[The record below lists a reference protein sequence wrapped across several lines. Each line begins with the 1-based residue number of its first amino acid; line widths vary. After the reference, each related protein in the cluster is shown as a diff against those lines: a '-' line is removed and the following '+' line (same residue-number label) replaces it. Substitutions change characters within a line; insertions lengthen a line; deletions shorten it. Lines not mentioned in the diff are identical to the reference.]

1 MEQSDKPVQQLRK
14 PELLSPAGDM
24 ERLEMALRYG
34 ADAVYL
40 AGTQF
45 GMRGGVKNFT
55 AEELAEA
62 VRRCHAQGVRVH
74 VTVNTLPRQDELE
87 ALPAYLEHLEAI
99 GVDALILADMGA
111 LRLAR
116 RYAPSPEKHI
126 STQAGI
132 VNAEAALGWM
142 ELGARRVVLARE
154 LSLDEI
160 RAIRR
165 AVPAELELE
174 CFIHGS
180 MCVSFSGRCL
190 LSNYMTGRDA
200 QRGVCAQPCRWKYAL
215 MEETRPGEYF
225 PVFEDDG
232 GSYILNSRDMCMIEH
247 LPELLEAGIDSF
259 KIEGRA
265 KSSYYTAVVTNA
277 YQHAIAAAMTGEP
290 LDPVWLEEVH
300 KVSHRNYCTG
310 FYFGD
315 DGHMQFYED
324 ARYLRD
330 WQVAAYVLD
339 CAPDGMATLTQRNR
353 FFAGE
358 ELEILPPDGK
368 PIRFTAQ
375 GMRDEDGQLLEACRH
390 PEMRFTMQLP
400 CVAPPGTILRREN
413 A

>member
-1 MEQSDKPVQQLRK
+1 MTKR

-24 ERLEMALRYG
+24 ERLDMALRYG

-55 AEELAEA
+55 PDELAEA
-62 VRRCHAQGVRVH
+62 VRRCHGQNVRVH
-74 VTVNTLPRQDELE
+74 VTVNTLPRTDELA
-87 ALPAYLEHLEAI
+87 ALPDYLRLLESI
-99 GVDALILADMGA
+99 GVDALIIADMGV
-111 LRLAR
+111 LRLAK
-116 RYAPSPEKHI
+116 RYAPTPEKHI

-132 VNAEAALGWM
+132 VNAESALGWM
-142 ELGARRVVLARE
+142 ELGASRVVLARE

-165 AVPAELELE
+165 AVPPELELE
-174 CFIHGS
+174 TFIHGS

-215 MEETRPGEYF
+215 MEQTRPGEYF
-225 PVFEDDG
+225 PVYEEDG
-232 GSYILNSRDMCMIEH
+232 GTYIMNSRDMCMIEH
-247 LPELLEAGIDSF
+247 IPELIEAGIDSF

-277 YQHAIAAAMTGEP
+277 YQRAITAAMEGQP
-290 LDPVWLEEVH
+290 LDPVWLDEVN

-310 FYFGD
+310 FYYGD
-315 DGHMQFYED
+315 DGHMQYYDD

-330 WQVAAYVLD
+330 WQVAAYVLSCD
-339 CAPDGMATLTQRNR
+339 AAGNALLTQRNR
-353 FFAGE
+353 FCAGE
-358 ELEILPPDGK
+358 MLELLPPGEK
-368 PIRFTAQ
+368 PVRFAAENIC
-375 GMRDEDGQLLEACRH
+375 DEEGQPLTVCPH
-390 PEMRFTMQLP
+390 PEMRFYMKLP
-400 CVAPPGTILRREN
+400 CWAPKGSILRRETKP
-413 A
+413 AEK